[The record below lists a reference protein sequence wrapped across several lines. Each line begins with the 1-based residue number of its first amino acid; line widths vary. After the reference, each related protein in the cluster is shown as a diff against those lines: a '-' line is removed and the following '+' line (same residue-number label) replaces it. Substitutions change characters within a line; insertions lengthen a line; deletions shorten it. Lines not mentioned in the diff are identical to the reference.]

1 MTIASTA
8 RKAGPL
14 LGNGIATSFSFGFRV
29 FATGDVKVAIADST
43 GVETVLEEGTHY
55 TVSLNANQETSPGG
69 SVTYPVSGSPLPVG
83 SVLSVI
89 GDLDYDQPL
98 DLPSGGNFSPLA
110 LENQLDRATIQIQQL
125 KEQVDRAAKLPQT
138 SAETPDALVFNITRL
153 AESADNLDSVAGSLP
168 AVNTVATDIAS
179 VNTVAGSISNVAAT
193 GANIAAVVTVANDLN
208 EPVSEIET
216 VAGSITNVDAV
227 GSNIANVNTVAD
239 ISASVT
245 TVAGIVADV
254 TTVADNVAD
263 ITNFSDV
270 YYGPS
275 ASDPTLRK
283 DGSAL
288 QSGDLYFYTGSK
300 RLRVFDG
307 VAWVDGPVNAGT
319 ITRDTFS
326 GTGAQTAFTLSV
338 DPVSENN
345 AQVFI
350 GGVYQQKSEYSVSGT
365 TLTFSAAPVAGT
377 NNIEVLSTTTLA
389 LGTTDAALVGFQQAG
404 AGAVA
409 RTAQSKM
416 REIVSAKDFGAVGD
430 GVADDTEALEDA
442 IAYCRSTGAWLHGVG
457 GEIYKVTDT
466 LVFGSD
472 TLAFVNFDG
481 NGCEI
486 LVDSATDIYA
496 IDTSG
501 ISSAYCECGVIQNV
515 TIRNTP
521 RTTMA
526 EASGGILAAYSGTL
540 KLRNVKVITHGSC
553 VNGGEKISHQY
564 VDCFFTGTNTRAKRG
579 ITGQHRN
586 LNVVGGRVYACDVA
600 VVLAG
605 ESISLSGVDIEF
617 SNIALW
623 SRALTTA
630 LIDSCHFETTKVLLT
645 NADTLPSLTDVAW
658 LDTTGDGAGCL
669 GVTFQSCHVAMGGYA
684 QAPLIVIKS
693 GPSFS
698 YGLTINDSFIQHNLN
713 KIAGNFAPGTAE
725 AIPSG
730 SRLAMRG
737 TGFPAYGTFPVDAYS
752 RIQVLGGGSVLSSN
766 TTMEMITLGK
776 RASQSI
782 SASGGTLDFTTGYG
796 QFSTAVFELHIRA
809 AAPGYEYGCIVT
821 AVQSYDKMTF
831 TRLSALGAGS
841 ADADLT
847 VSWVAASGTIRLTNN
862 VAAALTIISSF
873 VVKSVL

>member
-1 MTIASTA
+1 MT
-8 RKAGPL
+8 
-14 LGNGIATSFSFGFRV
+14 
-29 FATGDVKVAIADST
+29 VK
-43 GVETVLEEGTHY
+43 
-55 TVSLNANQETSPGG
+55 
-69 SVTYPVSGSPLPVG
+69 
-83 SVLSVI
+83 
-89 GDLDYDQPL
+89 
-98 DLPSGGNFSPLA
+98 
-110 LENQLDRATIQIQQL
+110 
-125 KEQVDRAAKLPQT
+125 
-138 SAETPDALVFNITRL
+138 PDMTKIW
-153 AESADNLDSVAGSLP
+153 
-168 AVNTVATDIAS
+168 
-179 VNTVAGSISNVAAT
+179 AAT
-193 GANIAAVVTVANDLN
+193 GATAAPPDAKIASGWGYEMMPFEWENWIQNRNDTMLSYLNQRGIPEWDASTEYFAGKSYVTGANGVVYFSILDSVGINPTSD
-208 EPVSEIET
+208 VSGKW
-216 VAGSITNVDAV
+216 ARAFPSITGGGASGTWTISVSGNAATATKFATARTISITGDA
-227 GSNIANVNTVAD
+227 TW
-239 ISASVT
+239 T
-245 TVAGIVADV
+245 TSI
-254 TTVADNVAD
+254 
-263 ITNFSDV
+263 
-270 YYGPS
+270 
-275 ASDPTLRK
+275 
-283 DGSAL
+283 DGSANVTGAL
-288 QSGDLYFYTGSK
+288 TLANSGVT
-300 RLRVFDG
+300 
-307 VAWVDGPVNAGT
+307 AGT
-319 ITRDTFS
+319 YNNVATAVTPITVDAKGRVTAAGAAVTITPAFS
-326 GTGAQTAFTLSV
+326 NVTGK
-338 DPVSENN
+338 P
-345 AQVFI
+345 
-350 GGVYQQKSEYSVSGT
+350 T
-365 TLTFSAAPVAGT
+365 TLTGYGITDATPSSHVGSTGASHGVATTSVAGFMSAADKTKLDGVSATG
-377 NNIEVLSTTTLA
+377 
-389 LGTTDAALVGFQQAG
+389 GAALVGFQQAG
-404 AGAVA
+404 TDAIA

-416 REIVSAKDFGAVGD
+416 REVVSAKDFGAVGD
-430 GVADDTEALEDA
+430 GVADDTEALKDA

-486 LVDSATDIYA
+486 LVNSATDIYA

-521 RTTMA
+521 RTTMV
-526 EASGGILAAYSGTL
+526 EASGGILAEYSGTL

-553 VNGGEKISHQY
+553 VNGWEKISHRY

-605 ESISLSGVDIEF
+605 DSVSLSGVDLEF
-617 SNIALW
+617 NNIALW

-630 LIDSCHFETTKVLLT
+630 LIESCHFETTKVLLT

-698 YGLTINDSFIQHNLN
+698 YGLTINDSLIQHNLN

-725 AIPSG
+725 GIPSG
-730 SRLAMRG
+730 SRLAMSG
-737 TGFPAYGTFPVDAYS
+737 TGLPAYGTFPVDAYS

-809 AAPGYEYGCIVT
+809 AAPGYEYGCVVT

-831 TRLSALGAGS
+831 TRLSALGALTVL
-841 ADADLT
+841 DTDLA

-862 VAAALTIISSF
+862 IAVPLTIISSF